1 MVSAVNIPPLSSSSS
16 SRSTSLSSAPPSPNK
31 PRMPYTPTS
40 AMSTSAV
47 YINDS
52 GAGAL
57 SVQEVHEASM
67 PRTSD
72 TPRKLKKELFV
83 EVPKKR
89 PDVDEM
95 PSVLPSPPLTRVG
108 TNESRSTRGVLRGE
122 EEVMMEEVDVTA
134 WRESTQRADEED
146 EEVYIDEDSPE
157 SPNLARNSLFPTAKD
172 PLEALR
178 VNVPPVAPSPPLW
191 EVVSPPESNN
201 NHSMSAS
208 RHDLVTE
215 LERAETRAASSKRLV
230 PKSSYYYGP
239 PPVDAAY
246 GTEPIGQIGVHH
258 PREVV
263 RIERDYSGGELIQ
276 FAPVYPLEF
285 EGRITAT
292 RFLESINLVNE
303 ILISAHSLRHSCF
316 DISLAFLTFQLS
328 KLVKTSHYEKEMR
341 RLKELIDSLNVELF
355 NPVGLNMVWPRKV
368 AFMFLEIEYY

>member
-1 MVSAVNIPPLSSSSS
+1 
-16 SRSTSLSSAPPSPNK
+16 
-31 PRMPYTPTS
+31 
-40 AMSTSAV
+40 
-47 YINDS
+47 
-52 GAGAL
+52 
-57 SVQEVHEASM
+57 
-67 PRTSD
+67 
-72 TPRKLKKELFV
+72 
-83 EVPKKR
+83 
-89 PDVDEM
+89 M

-108 TNESRSTRGVLRGE
+108 TNESRSTRGVLRGDE
-122 EEVMMEEVDVTA
+122 EKEEVDITA
-134 WRESTQRADEED
+134 WRKSTQRAEEED

-157 SPNLARNSLFPTAKD
+157 SPENRGRNLLSLATKD
-172 PLEALR
+172 PLQALR
-178 VNVPPVAPSPPLW
+178 VNVLPVAPSPPLW

-201 NHSMSAS
+201 NHSMSGS
-208 RHDLVTE
+208 RHDLVAE

-239 PPVDAAY
+239 PPIDAAY

-341 RLKELIDSLNVELF
+341 RLKELIEGLNVEVF